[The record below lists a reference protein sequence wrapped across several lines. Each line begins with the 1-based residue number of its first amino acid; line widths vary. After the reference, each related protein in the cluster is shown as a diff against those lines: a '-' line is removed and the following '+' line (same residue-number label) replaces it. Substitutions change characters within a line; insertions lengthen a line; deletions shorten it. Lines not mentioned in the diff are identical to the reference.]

1 MLSLKEQQQLLHSLL
16 GNRYKLARS
25 KSEYKLYNY
34 KDWDRPLAHI
44 YMNKAE
50 VLITQSS
57 SIIYVCQMFMNYI
70 YHYAREHNHL
80 PLYMQNDYLNLYKIT
95 LGKWDNYLKE
105 QILIYLRDEII
116 SDINSYN
123 LLLELRNG

>member
-25 KSEYKLYNY
+25 KSEYKFYNY

-57 SIIYVCQMFMNYI
+57 SVIYVCQMFMDYI

-80 PLYMQNDYLNLYKIT
+80 PLYMQNDYLNLYKTT
-95 LGKWDNYLKE
+95 LGKWDNYSKE
-105 QILIYLRDEII
+105 QILIYLKDEII